1 MGRCL
6 LSKDDADGYGIGF
19 SKIFDITRA
28 DCSSF
33 EVGKTLRGI
42 VIDWSDAEASGLRKA
57 VGATM
62 ANGLLRGCQ
71 VNWARSYQRVAD
83 KVCRTAEE
91 KRAFNTVASCIP
103 CGQSK
108 STILLQFQVLCG
120 EKPVESLHLHGLHPF
135 NNSHW
140 RKAKAW
146 VEWWTRQYHVQMLC
160 KEFSP
165 LNDDDW
171 RDCPKDTNAVERKNR
186 DSKMTNTASL
196 RSLLIALY
204 KSDKS
209 CAYQYMAAIRSG
221 DLTYNRT
228 DHEARL
234 KSAKVRREQRKRS
247 YPKDSECQH
256 GPPDKQ
262 QHFAAK
268 DTSLLF
274 KEVDVKYS
282 DGVWYR
288 GRITAF
294 DEKTAKWTV
303 YFASDGETTDFSLP
317 DPDVRIV
324 GDDHDHNDD
333 DFE

>member
-1 MGRCL
+1 
-6 LSKDDADGYGIGF
+6 
-19 SKIFDITRA
+19 
-28 DCSSF
+28 
-33 EVGKTLRGI
+33 
-42 VIDWSDAEASGLRKA
+42 
-57 VGATM
+57 
-62 ANGLLRGCQ
+62 
-71 VNWARSYQRVAD
+71 
-83 KVCRTAEE
+83 
-91 KRAFNTVASCIP
+91 
-103 CGQSK
+103 
-108 STILLQFQVLCG
+108 
-120 EKPVESLHLHGLHPF
+120 
-135 NNSHW
+135 
-140 RKAKAW
+140 
-146 VEWWTRQYHVQMLC
+146 
-160 KEFSP
+160 
-165 LNDDDW
+165 
-171 RDCPKDTNAVERKNR
+171 
-186 DSKMTNTASL
+186 
-196 RSLLIALY
+196 
-204 KSDKS
+204 
-209 CAYQYMAAIRSG
+209 MAAICNG

-256 GPPDKQ
+256 GPLDKQ

-324 GDDHDHNDD
+324 GDDHDHDDD
-333 DFE
+333 DFQ